1 MEAALST
8 NMPPPQPALLATA
21 VMPEKVALV
30 VLCMAMAPLV
40 PLLPVKLVLLTCN
53 MWHDPLDR
61 CTEYTIKYD
70 NNKHSRKRL

>member
-30 VLCMAMAPLV
+30 VLCMAMAPPLV

-53 MWHDPLDR
+53 MWHDPLDKTVSKDL
-61 CTEYTIKYD
+61 CLEV
-70 NNKHSRKRL
+70 LA